1 MTFRSFYLVALTVAA
16 FSVSACK
23 KDEPAPTT
31 GNLNLT
37 VTYDSIYVG
46 YSLFTEEGW
55 LIRTTTG
62 TGSALRSGPFTG
74 SPPPITNTRL
84 KTTVILNGLNP
95 GNYEFVVNAS
105 TAQSVQVTAGQTKFY
120 TFDL

>member
-1 MTFRSFYLVALTVAA
+1 MTLRCFYLVALTVAI
-16 FSVSACK
+16 FFVSACK
-23 KDEPAPTT
+23 KNEPAPTT

-37 VTYDSIYVG
+37 VTYDSVYVG

-62 TGSALRSGPFTG
+62 TGNPLRNGPFTG

-84 KTTVILNGLNP
+84 KTNIVLNGLNP
-95 GNYEFVVNAS
+95 GNYVFVVAAS
-105 TAQSVQVTAGQTKFY
+105 TAQSVQVIAGQTKSY